1 MEKNGSSA
9 LGKKKLSVAEL
20 MCYGI
25 GNCIGSGIFVSMG
38 SGIGFTGRS
47 IPIALIVACIVVLF
61 AYAYKTLMAG
71 MFVLPGGNYSQQA
84 LLQPPLLVGVSAIS
98 TVFTGLAFAMYAI
111 SIVEYASTVFPGI
124 ERYGKWIAVAI
135 ITVFFLTTFF
145 GGKFMGKFNL
155 VLVAVLIFSLLVYIV
170 VGLPQVKLENITPA
184 QNGYFK
190 GGASGFIMAVAMMSF
205 ACQGAT
211 MPIAMTADA
220 KEPKRS
226 LPKAIIAASVVVMV
240 VYCLIG
246 IVTTGI
252 LPVEQVADKS
262 LGVVA
267 KEIFPYGVFV
277 VFIIGGACFAIAT
290 SLYGAIASVQH
301 PLMATIKDGWLPAF
315 LGKTNKKG
323 YPWMMMLILYII
335 AVVPVFVEIGL
346 QDLISLMMIPV
357 MVLNLI
363 NNILMF
369 KLVKKYPKA
378 WENSFFHMPKW
389 AFVITNILAILCD
402 LLISVALFTTMKS
415 GDQYVIIIMLAVL
428 FGYSFYRLKAKKVN
442 LHDLEA
448 AKREAEQYAE
458 ESLAETK

>member
-1 MEKNGSSA
+1 MAGTTKTEN
-9 LGKKKLSVAEL
+9 KKKLGVTEL

-25 GNCIGSGIFVSMG
+25 GNCVGSGIFVSMG

-47 IPIALIVACIVVLF
+47 IPAALIAACFVVLF
-61 AYAYKTLMAG
+61 AYAYKTIMAG

-98 TVFTGLAFAMYAI
+98 TIFTGLAFAMYAL
-111 SIVEYASTVFPGI
+111 SIVEYASTVFPQI
-124 ERYGKWIAVAI
+124 LPYEKWIAVAI
-135 ITVFFLTTFF
+135 ITVFFITTFF

-155 VLVAVLIFSLLVYIV
+155 ILVAVLMISLFVYV
-170 VGLPQVKLENITPA
+170 AVGLPQVDFSTANPFSE
-184 QNGYFK
+184 GYFK
-190 GGASGFIMAVAMMSF
+190 DGATGFIMAVAMMSF

-220 KEPKRS
+220 KNPKRS
-226 LPKAIIAASVVVMV
+226 LPKAILLASLVVMV
-240 VYCLIG
+240 IYCLIG
-246 IVTTGI
+246 IVSAGI

-301 PLMATIKDGWLPAF
+301 PLMATIEDGWLPAF
-315 LGKTNKKG
+315 LGKKNKKG
-323 YPWMMMLILYII
+323 YPWVMMLVLYVI
-335 AVVPVFVEIGL
+335 AVVPIFVNVGL

-357 MVLNLI
+357 MVLNLV

-369 KLVKKYPKA
+369 KLIKKYPDA
-378 WENSFFHMPKW
+378 WKKSFFHMPKW
-389 AFVITNILAILCD
+389 AFCITMVLAIICD
-402 LLISVALFTTMKS
+402 LLISVALFTTMKA
-415 GDQYVIIIMLAVL
+415 GDQYLIIIMIAVL
-428 FGYSFYRLKAKKVN
+428 FGYSYYRIKSGKVN
-442 LHDLEA
+442 LNDLER
-448 AKREAEQYAE
+448 AKAEAEEAAE
-458 ESLAETK
+458 KSI

>member
-1 MEKNGSSA
+1 MSDKKITA
-9 LGKKKLSVAEL
+9 VKKKLGVAEL

-47 IPIALIVACIVVLF
+47 IPLALIIACVVVLF
-61 AYAYKTLMAG
+61 AYAYKTMMSG

-84 LLQPPLLVGVSAIS
+84 LLQPPILIGVSAIS
-98 TVFTGLAFAMYAI
+98 TIFTGLAFAMYAL
-111 SIVEYASTVFPGI
+111 SIVEYAATVFPAI
-124 ERYGKWIAVAI
+124 LPYGKWIAVAI
-135 ITVFFLTTFF
+135 ITIFFLTTFF

-155 VLVAVLIFSLLVYIV
+155 IMVAVLITSLLVYVIV
-170 VGLPQVKLENITPA
+170 GIPQTDFSTANPFSE
-184 QNGYFK
+184 GYFG
-190 GGASGFIMAVAMMSF
+190 GGATGFIMAIAMMSF

-220 KEPKRS
+220 KNPKRS
-226 LPKAIIAASVVVMV
+226 LPKAIILASVAVMV

-246 IVTTGI
+246 IVSAGV

-267 KEIFPYGVFV
+267 KQIFPHAVFV

-301 PLMATIKDGWLPAF
+301 PMMATIEDGWLPAF
-315 LGKTNKKG
+315 LGKKNKKG
-323 YPWMMMLILYII
+323 YPWVMMLIMYII
-335 AVVPVFVEIGL
+335 AVVPVFVDIGL

-357 MVLNLI
+357 MILNLI

-369 KLVKKYPKA
+369 RLVKKYPQA
-378 WENSFFHMPKW
+378 WKQSFFHMPKW
-389 AFVITNILAILCD
+389 AFVITMTIAILCD
-402 LLISVALFTTMKS
+402 LLISVALFTTMKA
-415 GDQYVIIIMLAVL
+415 GDQYLIIIMVAVL
-428 FGYSFYRLKAKKVN
+428 FAYSFYRLKTGKVN
-442 LHDLEA
+442 LKEIELA
-448 AKREAEQYAE
+448 RAEAEKAAE
-458 ESLAETK
+458 ESISA